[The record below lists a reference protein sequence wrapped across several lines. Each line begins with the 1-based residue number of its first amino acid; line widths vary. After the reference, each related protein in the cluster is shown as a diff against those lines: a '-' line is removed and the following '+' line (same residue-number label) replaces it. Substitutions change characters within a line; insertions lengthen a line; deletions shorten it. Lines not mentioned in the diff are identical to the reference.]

1 MPPEITQNQP
11 NLSQHNKWMISA
23 LITQQPSDQILT
35 TVKAQIPKFRKKKIC
50 AFINVIKFTRAH
62 YNQTTRVA
70 LKCDIK

>member
-35 TVKAQIPKFRKKKIC
+35 TVKAQIPKFRKKKYMCLYQCDQIY
-50 AFINVIKFTRAH
+50 ARA
-62 YNQTTRVA
+62 
-70 LKCDIK
+70 L